1 MTLRAFPCEGEPTA
15 TLVLGWAWG
24 DDEKAR
30 VTGLGPRLARA
41 QLEAI
46 RAYFESDEPWRDA
59 RRFISEPLGLNRPGD

>member
-1 MTLRAFPCEGEPTA
+1 MTLRGFPCEGEPTA

-41 QLEAI
+41 QLDAI
-46 RAYFESDEPWRDA
+46 QAYLAGDEPWRDV
-59 RRFISEPLGLNRPGD
+59 RRFISDRLGLNIPED